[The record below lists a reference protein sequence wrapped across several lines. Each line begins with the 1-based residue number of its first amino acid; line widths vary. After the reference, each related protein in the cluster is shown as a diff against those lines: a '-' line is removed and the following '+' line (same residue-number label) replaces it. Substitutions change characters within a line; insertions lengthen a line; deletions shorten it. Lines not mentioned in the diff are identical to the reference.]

1 MSIETILD
9 TMDEMLEKAWGVPLS
24 GGKCMVDSEKLR
36 DMIDEIRLNLPT
48 EIRQAK
54 AIAADRNNILLAARN
69 EAEGIIRRAEE
80 RAKSLVAQE
89 EIVRAANEKATETLN
104 AAQAKSKEMR
114 QAAFDFSE
122 EMLGKI
128 EQSAMACLSNVRDT
142 KQALKTNKAGK

>member
-1 MSIETILD
+1 
-9 TMDEMLEKAWGVPLS
+9 
-24 GGKCMVDSEKLR
+24 MVDSEKLR

-128 EQSAMACLSNVRDT
+128 EQSAMACLTNVRDT